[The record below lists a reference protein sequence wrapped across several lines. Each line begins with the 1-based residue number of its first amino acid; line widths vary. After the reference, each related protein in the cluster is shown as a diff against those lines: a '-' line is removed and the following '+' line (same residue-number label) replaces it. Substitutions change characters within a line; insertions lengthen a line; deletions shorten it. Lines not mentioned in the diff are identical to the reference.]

1 MKRIILIGF
10 VFLAQFSFGQTSFN
24 NFKNE
29 DLDKSKFSDKQSVT
43 LLSNSTFEP
52 STTIELKDFDDVKV
66 FDKLNVTLVASTENK
81 AVITG
86 SSQSKVEVVNKNG
99 LLKIRMPLTK
109 IMSGDEAKVTLY
121 FKRIQSIDANEGS
134 SVTCADIFKQTS
146 ITLGTQEGA
155 KITAVLEVEKA
166 TIKAYSGGII
176 KIIGKAVTQSV
187 LINSGGVLEAGDLE
201 TSQTTVSLSAGGSA
215 DVRAS
220 SLVDAK
226 IKAGGTIFI
235 YGKPKEIKQETF
247 MGGTIV
253 QK

>member
-1 MKRIILIGF
+1 MKRIVLLVF
-10 VFLAQFSFGQTSFN
+10 VFISQFTSAQITM
-24 NFKNE
+24 
-29 DLDKSKFSDKQSVT
+29 V
-43 LLSNSTFEP
+43 
-52 STTIELKDFDDVKV
+52 LKDFDDVKV

-86 SSQSKVEVVNKNG
+86 TSQSKVEVVNKNG

-121 FKRIQSIDANEGS
+121 FKKIQSIDANEGS

-155 KITAVLEVEKA
+155 KITAVLDVEKA

>member
-1 MKRIILIGF
+1 MKRIILISF
-10 VFLAQFSFGQTSFN
+10 VFLAKFSFAQ
-24 NFKNE
+24 
-29 DLDKSKFSDKQSVT
+29 
-43 LLSNSTFEP
+43 
-52 STTIELKDFDDVKV
+52 TTIELKDFDDVKV
-66 FDKLNVTLVASTENK
+66 FDKLSVTLVASSENK
-81 AVITG
+81 VVITG
-86 SSQSKVEVVNKNG
+86 TSQSKVEVVNKNG

-134 SVTCADIFKQTS
+134 NVICTDTFKQTS
-146 ITLGTQEGA
+146 FLLGAQEGA
-155 KITAVLEVEKA
+155 KINVSLDVDKA
-166 TIKAYSGGII
+166 EIKAYSGGII
-176 KIIGKAVTQSV
+176 KVKGKAVTQKV
-187 LINSGGVLEAGDLE
+187 LINSGGILEAGDLE